1 MDTDADAS
9 EMTDIA
15 FCSARK
21 QASLIRKREVGC
33 LELLDLTI
41 ARVERLDPKI
51 NAVVVRDFDRAR
63 DRAKLLDRVKDP
75 LGRLHGV
82 PMTVKESFDI
92 AGLPTTW
99 GAPEKRGAVA
109 THDALVVQRLNDA
122 GANVFGKTNV
132 PLMLGDWQ
140 SFNGVY
146 GSTSNP
152 WDLARTPGG
161 SSGGGA
167 AATCAGLTGLEFGSD
182 IGGSIRQPAHN
193 CGLFGHKPTWG
204 LIPMYGHA
212 PMPGVAAMTDIS
224 CVGPLARSAD
234 DLAIALEATA
244 GPDPAETELALE
256 LPAPRVKHIKGL
268 RVAVWA
274 EDKASPTDPE
284 ITGALLALAG
294 HLEQQGAT
302 VSLTARPEFDPRTA
316 FNIYLKLLS
325 SALSAR
331 ADRATLDAIASRAAG
346 YASDDPSAGAVLA
359 RSAEISH
366 GEWLILNERRMR
378 MRRAWGA
385 FFRDYDVLLCPVLA
399 LPAQP
404 KREEQPTYA
413 MTTVVD
419 GKTIQW
425 NEMLFWPGIIGAVH
439 LPSSVAPL
447 GVTQDGL
454 PMGVQIVGPLYGDR
468 MTIAVAKML
477 ERSWRAFTPP
487 AGWE

>member
-1 MDTDADAS
+1 MDADTADL
-9 EMTDIA
+9 TDIA
-15 FCSARK
+15 FVSARK

-33 LELLDLTI
+33 LELLDQMI

-51 NAVVVRDFDRAR
+51 NAVVVRDFERAR
-63 DRAKLLDRVKDP
+63 ARAKLLDKVKDP

-99 GAPEKRGAVA
+99 GDPAKRDAIALQDAV
-109 THDALVVQRLNDA
+109 VVQRLTEA
-122 GANVFGKTNV
+122 GANIFGKTNV

-140 SFNGVY
+140 SFNEIY

-167 AATCAGLTGLEFGSD
+167 AALAAGLTGLEAGSD

-193 CGLFGHKPTWG
+193 CGVFGHKPTWS
-204 LIPMYGHA
+204 LVPLYGHA
-212 PMPGVAAMTDIS
+212 PMPGVAGTTDIS

-234 DLAIALEATA
+234 DLAIALDAVA
-244 GPDPAETELALE
+244 GPDRAETELCLE
-256 LPAPRVKHIKGL
+256 LPAPRVKHLKGL
-268 RVAVWA
+268 RVAIWA
-274 EDKASPTDPE
+274 EDAASPTDGE
-284 ITGALLALAG
+284 TTAALHDLAA
-294 HLEQQGAT
+294 HLEREGAT
-302 VSLTARPEFDPRTA
+302 VSRSARPDLDPRTA
-316 FNIYLKLLS
+316 FNVYLKLLS

-331 ADRATLDAIASRAAG
+331 ADRATLDAIAARAAS
-346 YASDDPSAGAVLA
+346 YAADDERPAAVLA
-359 RSAEISH
+359 RAANITH
-366 GEWLILNERRMR
+366 GEWLILNERRLR

-385 FFRDYDVLLCPVLA
+385 FFREYDVLLCPVLA

-404 KREEQPTYA
+404 KMERLPTHE
-413 MTTVVD
+413 MTAEINGQTV
-419 GKTIQW
+419 QW
-425 NEMLFWPGIIGAVH
+425 NEMLFWPGVIGGYH
-439 LPSSVAPL
+439 LPASVAPL
-447 GVTQDGL
+447 GLTKAGL

-477 ERSWRAFTPP
+477 EKSWRAFTPP
-487 AGWE
+487 PGWE